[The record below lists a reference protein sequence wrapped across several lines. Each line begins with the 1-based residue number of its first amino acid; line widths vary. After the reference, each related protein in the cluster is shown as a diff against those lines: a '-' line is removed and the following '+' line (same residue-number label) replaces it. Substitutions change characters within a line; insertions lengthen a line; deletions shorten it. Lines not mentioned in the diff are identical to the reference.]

1 MRSPV
6 RPETRFA
13 KNGDWNVAYQVFGGG
28 NLNILVSTS
37 WLSNVEVLWED
48 PLRAG
53 FLERLATFGRVVC
66 FDRRGSGVSDPVP
79 LAALPTIEDWM
90 DDARVVLD
98 ACGMERAAVIAD
110 GEGGPM
116 AIMLAA
122 THPERV
128 SALILRN
135 TFARIERD
143 PTYRIGLPAAV
154 LDRLVAAY
162 AAAWGR
168 GGIVDLTAP
177 GMADDPPFRQRL
189 ARYERLAMPPRAA
202 ALQFAWVVRLDVRPA
217 LANVQAPTLV
227 MQARAG
233 RYHRPAYARYLAERI
248 PGAALVITPG
258 ADTYPFWAGDIDPV
272 LNEMHTF
279 LTGVREVPWHERVL
293 ATVLFTDI
301 VDSTRR
307 ASELGDARWLDLRE
321 RHHAILRA
329 AIERNAGREI
339 ETAGDSFL
347 ATFDGPARAIR
358 CAVEAAAE
366 VREAGLEIRAGLHT
380 GEIERRQGGI
390 GGVAVHIAARVMA
403 LAGPGQVWVSS
414 TVRELVVG
422 SGIGFRPEGS
432 HPLKGVPEER
442 FLYSVNATPWP
453 IWGSGAPAT
462 QGGA

>member
-6 RPETRFA
+6 HPETAFA
-13 KNGDWNVAYQVFGGG
+13 RHGDWNVAYQVFGNGP
-28 NLNILVSTS
+28 LNILVSTS
-37 WLSNVEVLWED
+37 WLSNVEVLWDD

-79 LAALPTIEDWM
+79 LAALPTIDDWM

-128 SALILRN
+128 SALVLRN
-135 TFARIERD
+135 TFARMERD
-143 PTYRIGLPAAV
+143 ATYRVGLPAPV
-154 LDRLVAAY
+154 LDRLVDGY
-162 AAAWGR
+162 AAAWGL
-168 GGIVDLTAP
+168 GELVELTAP
-177 GMADDPPFRQRL
+177 SVAADQQFRQRL

-217 LANVQAPTLV
+217 LASVQAPTLV
-227 MQARAG
+227 LQARDG
-233 RYHRPAYARYLAERI
+233 RYHRLAYARYLAERI
-248 PGAALVITPG
+248 PGAALVVTAG
-258 ADTYPFWAGDIDPV
+258 ADTYPFWAGDTEPV
-272 LNEMHTF
+272 LHEMHAF

-307 ASELGDARWLDLRE
+307 ASELGDAGWLDLRE
-321 RHHAILRA
+321 RHHAIVRA
-329 AIERNAGREI
+329 AIARNAGHEI

-358 CAVEAAAE
+358 CAVEATAE
-366 VREAGLEIRAGLHT
+366 MRGVGLEIRAGLHT
-380 GEIERRQGGI
+380 GEIERRSDGI

-414 TVRELVVG
+414 TVRDLVVG
-422 SGIGFRPEGS
+422 AGIGFHPEGT
-432 HPLKGVPEER
+432 HALKGVPEER
-442 FLYSVNATPWP
+442 PLYSVNATPWP
-453 IWGSGAPAT
+453 A
-462 QGGA
+462 

>member
-6 RPETRFA
+6 HPETAFA
-13 KNGDWNVAYQVFGGG
+13 RHGDWNVAYQVFGDGP
-28 NLNILVSTS
+28 LNILVSTS

-79 LAALPTIEDWM
+79 LAALPTIDDWM

-128 SALILRN
+128 SALVLRN
-135 TFARIERD
+135 TFARMERD
-143 PTYRIGLPAAV
+143 ARYRVGLPAQV
-154 LDRLVAAY
+154 LDRLVTAY
-162 AAAWGR
+162 ANAWGV
-168 GGIVDLTAP
+168 GGMVDLTAP
-177 GMADDPPFRQRL
+177 SVATDGPFRQRL

-202 ALQFAWVVRLDVRPA
+202 ALQFAWVVHLDVRSA
-217 LANVQAPTLV
+217 LASVQAPTLV
-227 MQARAG
+227 LQARDG
-233 RYHRPAYARYLAERI
+233 RYHRLAYARYLAEQI
-248 PGAALVITPG
+248 PGATLVTIPG
-258 ADTYPFWAGDIDPV
+258 ADTYPFWAGDTEPV
-272 LNEMHTF
+272 LHEMHAF

-301 VDSTRR
+301 VDSTKR

-321 RHHAILRA
+321 RHHAIVRA
-329 AIERNAGREI
+329 AISRNAGDEI

-347 ATFDGPARAIR
+347 ATFDGPARAVR

-366 VREAGLEIRAGLHT
+366 MRGLGLEIRAGLHT
-380 GEIERRQGGI
+380 GEIERRSDGI

-414 TVRELVVG
+414 TVRDLVVG
-422 SGIGFRPEGS
+422 AGIGFRPEGT
-432 HPLKGVPEER
+432 HALKGVPEER
-442 FLYSVNATPWP
+442 PLYSVDATPWP
-453 IWGSGAPAT
+453 A
-462 QGGA
+462 